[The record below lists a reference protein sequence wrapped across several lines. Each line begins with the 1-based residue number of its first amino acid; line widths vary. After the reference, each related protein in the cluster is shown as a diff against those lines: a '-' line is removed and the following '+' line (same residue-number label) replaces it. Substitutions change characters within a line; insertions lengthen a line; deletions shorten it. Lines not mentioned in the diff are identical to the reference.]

1 MEGYTMAYA
10 DYVAI
15 VDDDG
20 SMRVSLARLLRIHGF
35 ESRTYPSASAFLSA
49 LPGAIP
55 FCLIVDVN
63 MPDMTGLDLQREL
76 RKLGAQIPTIVIT
89 GVEDKN
95 VVAKAKS
102 LGADAFLYKPFTQA
116 EIIAALNG
124 IAKKKN

>member
-1 MEGYTMAYA
+1 MAYA
-10 DYVAI
+10 EYVAI
-15 VDDDG
+15 VDDDS

-49 LPGAIP
+49 LPGAMP

-102 LGADAFLYKPFTQA
+102 LGADAFFYKPFTQA